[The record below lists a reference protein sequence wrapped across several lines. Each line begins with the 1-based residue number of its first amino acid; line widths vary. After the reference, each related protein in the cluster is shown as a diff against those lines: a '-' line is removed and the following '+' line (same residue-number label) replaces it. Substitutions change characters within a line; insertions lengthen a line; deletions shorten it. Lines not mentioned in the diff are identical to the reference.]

1 MEKKVEIDGK
11 PRKLRK
17 RGQQRLEELLDA
29 TAALL
34 EERQDE
40 NISLADIA
48 ARADIPLASVYHF
61 FPNRNA
67 AFVMLAER
75 FNTWMAE
82 RVQHEIVPRPQK
94 WQDIIAYRQ
103 RQGSAFLNAN
113 PAAQRLFLGAGVSVE
128 VRNTDL
134 TGNAELAQAYV
145 GLFHKYFVIGEG
157 LPLEDML
164 ATSIAIMDG
173 VWALS
178 YSRHRCITGAFLD
191 ESTRASVA
199 YLRSYLPELLPQRPA
214 EEPTVTGII
223 E

>member
-17 RGQQRLEELLDA
+17 RGQQRLEALLDA
-29 TAALL
+29 TADLL
-34 EERQDE
+34 EARQDE
-40 NISLADIA
+40 NISLADISSESG
-48 ARADIPLASVYHF
+48 IPLASVYHF

-75 FNTWMAE
+75 FNRQMAD
-82 RVQHEIVPRPQK
+82 RVEKQIQPAPRK
-94 WQDIIAYRQ
+94 WQDLIAYRQ
-103 RQGSAFLNAN
+103 QQGALFLNAN

-134 TGNAELAQAYV
+134 NGNAGLAKAYV
-145 GLFHKYFVIGEG
+145 GLFTHYFEIE
-157 LPLEDML
+157 PSAFLEDRL

-178 YSRHRCITGAFLD
+178 YSRHRCITDAFLAD
-191 ESTRASVA
+191 STQASVA
-199 YLRSYLPELLPQRPA
+199 YLRSYLPEFLTPRAQAGPA
-214 EEPTVTGII
+214 GAD
-223 E
+223 

>member
-17 RGQQRLEELLDA
+17 RGQQRLEALLDA
-29 TAALL
+29 TAFLL

-75 FNTWMAE
+75 FNRQMAH
-82 RVQHEIVPRPQK
+82 RVHDEILPHPQK
-94 WQDIIAYRQ
+94 WQELIAFRQ
-103 RQGSAFLNAN
+103 QQGSMFLNAN

-134 TGNAELAQAYV
+134 NGNAGLAKTYA
-145 GLFHKYFVIGEG
+145 GLFAKYFEIE
-157 LPLEDML
+157 PSEFLEDRM

-178 YSRHRCITGAFLD
+178 YSRHRCITDAFLA
-191 ESTRASVA
+191 ESTQASVA
-199 YLRSYLPELLPQRPA
+199 YLRSYLPEFLTPRTA
-214 EEPTVTGII
+214 V
-223 E
+223 